1 MMLKLNA
8 TLHDSIVLSEQQSG
22 QAVIEQVQ
30 QSDAPAKKGSLPFA
44 SLFKQVSHALYLWMD

>member
-8 TLHDSIVLSEQQSG
+8 TLHDGVVGEQQSV
-22 QAVIEQVQ
+22 QAVSQ
-30 QSDAPAKKGSLPFA
+30 QAQQDAPAKSKGSLPFA

>member
-22 QAVIEQVQ
+22 QAASEQAQ
-30 QSDAPAKKGSLPFA
+30 HSDAPVKKGTLPFA